1 MLYTNSFRLKE
12 RLIWFKYFIF
22 LNFFLT
28 FFLGIFYITNSKNV
42 FSGYLFSFFALV
54 SNTFLIYIVL
64 SIISFILLLIP
75 FGNLLLIPLFSLIH
89 IANVIDIV
97 LYKFWDFHINSMVIN
112 ILTTPGGIET
122 LNQSWNIKLYF
133 LIFCLI
139 FFLVEIFAYFLSK
152 KLLEKKFEIKLKKIL
167 IILLIL
173 VFIDKFGFAISSLYN
188 YTPVTKTR
196 EIFPLYQ
203 PLTIRSFANKYLG
216 FDLKRDVKIVD
227 DKNIFLDYPK
237 KELRLKQV
245 SKKYNIIYLV
255 VDSMRYDMLDKDIMP
270 YTWEFSKNAIV
281 FKNHYSGGNATRFG
295 IFSMFYGIYG
305 NYWFKMV
312 GERRSPLFIDVLK
325 RLNYNTGIFA
335 TAKLTFPEFTNT
347 CFVNISKNDIY
358 DEPEGKTL
366 YEKDSNLCNKVIE
379 YINSKKNKGYF
390 FVFAFFDSTHGAYDY
405 PQELE
410 KFKPSYGVNLLK
422 LNKENIKS
430 LFNKYKNS
438 VYFEDHLIAKIIE
451 SLKNNSLLKNTII
464 IITGD
469 HGEPFMERG
478 YYGHNHSF
486 SKEEVSVP
494 LVFYHPDL
502 KPSVVNYRTSHLDLV
517 PTLMKMLGVENE
529 PSDYSHGFGLFESK
543 WDYIPVFSWNIASLV
558 FDRYTIVMPLAS
570 YGGRVKIYDNETWQ
584 EIKLDSKEY
593 IKYFYGFREK
603 YGRFLKK

>member
-1 MLYTNSFRLKE
+1 MLCINSLRLKE

-22 LNFFLT
+22 FNFFLT

-64 SIISFILLLIP
+64 GIISFILILIP
-75 FGNLLLIPLFSLIH
+75 FGKLLLIPLFSLIH
-89 IANVIDIV
+89 IANVIDII

-112 ILTTPGGIET
+112 ILATPGGIET
-122 LNQSWNIKLYF
+122 LNQSWNVKLYF
-133 LIFCLI
+133 FILCIISFLIEVFI
-139 FFLVEIFAYFLSK
+139 FLLSS
-152 KLLEKKFEIKLKKIL
+152 KLLKKELKVDIRKV
-167 IILLIL
+167 IIIFI
-173 VFIDKFGFAISSLYN
+173 VCVIIDKSVFALSSLYDFI
-188 YTPVTKTR
+188 PVTKTR
-196 EIFPLYQ
+196 EIFPFYQ
-203 PLTIRSFANKYLG
+203 PLTIRRFASKYFG
-216 FDLKRDVKIVD
+216 FELKRDIKII
-227 DKNIFLDYPK
+227 DKNTFLDYPK

-281 FKNHYSGGNATRFG
+281 FKNHYSGGNTTRFG

-305 NYWFKMV
+305 NYWFKML

-325 RLNYNTGIFA
+325 KLNYNTGIFA

-358 DEPEGKTL
+358 DELEGKTL

-390 FVFAFFDSTHGAYDY
+390 FVFAFFDSPHGAYDY
-405 PQELE
+405 PKELE
-410 KFKPSYGVNLLK
+410 KFKPSYGVNLFK
-422 LNKENIKS
+422 LNRENIKP

-438 VYFEDHLIAKIIE
+438 VHFEDHLIKKIIE
-451 SLKNNSLLKNTII
+451 AVKDSGLYKNTII
-464 IITGD
+464 VITAD
-469 HGEPFMERG
+469 HGEAFLERG
-478 YYGHNHSF
+478 YTGHNHSF

-517 PTLMKMLGVENE
+517 PTFMKMLGVENE
-529 PSDYSHGFGLFESK
+529 PSDYSHGFGLFEAE
-543 WDYIPVFSWNIASLV
+543 WDYIPVFSWNIAALV
-558 FDRYTIVMPLAS
+558 FDGYTIVMPLAT
-570 YGGRVKIYDNETWQ
+570 YGGRVRIYDNETWQ

-593 IKYFYGFREK
+593 IKYIYDFREK